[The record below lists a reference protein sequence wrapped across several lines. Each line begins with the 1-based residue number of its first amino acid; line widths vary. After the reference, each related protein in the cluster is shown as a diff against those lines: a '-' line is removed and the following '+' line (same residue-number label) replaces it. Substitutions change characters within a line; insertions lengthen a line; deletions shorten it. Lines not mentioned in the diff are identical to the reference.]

1 MPKKMVVVR
10 QLSRNHDPVV
20 CNVFEADETDCTKTE
35 EEWYLNDKADRCIAE
50 IKKQFAEMHLAFFYK
65 QIVD

>member
-20 CNVFEADETDCTKTE
+20 CGVFEEDETHYTETE

-50 IKKQFAEMHLAFFYK
+50 IKKQFAEMQLAFFYK

>member
-1 MPKKMVVVR
+1 MVVVR

-20 CNVFEADETDCTKTE
+20 CGVFEAGGTHYTETEE
-35 EEWYLNDKADRCIAE
+35 EEWYLNDKGDRCIAE
-50 IKKQFAEMHLAFFYK
+50 IKKQFPEMEGAFFYK